1 MIALTTRLH
10 QFFGGGSDAAPAVT
24 SLRPRPVI
32 EGLERREFL
41 SAAPLTATLAAPVR
55 TGPIITQPLKNVAR
69 HFTNVLPL
77 TITGVQVQNGQLVAL
92 GTLGGTAFTAP
103 LTLTATPTADPT
115 CPILNLQL
123 APIHLNLLGLHVDTS
138 AICLSITAQ
147 SGNGNLLG
155 NLLCGVA
162 NLLNGGTPLG
172 TVLSGLTST
181 QLSQLLSGVTGLL
194 NGAFGQIT
202 APTSLGGAS
211 ATPATPTAP
220 AVNVLNLSLGPVNL
234 NLLGLVVHL
243 DNCNN
248 GPVTVDITAQ
258 PGPGNLLGNLIAGVA
273 HLLDTPANQ
282 AAILTHLR
290 QVANEILTLI

>member
-1 MIALTTRLH
+1 MTVLTTRLY
-10 QFFGGGSDAAPAVT
+10 QLFGGFDVAPAVVP
-24 SLRPRPVI
+24 LRPRPMV

-41 SAAPLTATLAAPVR
+41 SAAPFAAPAAAPVG
-55 TGPIITQPLKNVAR
+55 TGPILTQPLKNVAR
-69 HFTNVLPL
+69 NFTNVLPL
-77 TITGVQVQNGQLVAL
+77 SITGVQVQNGQLVAL
-92 GTLGGTAFTAP
+92 GTLGNTPFTAP
-103 LTLTATPTADPT
+103 LTLSATPTADPT

-123 APIHLNLLGLHVDTS
+123 GPIHLNLLGLKVDTS
-138 AICLSITAQ
+138 AICLAVTAQ
-147 SGNGNLLG
+147 SGSGNLLG

-162 NLLNGGTPLG
+162 NLLNSGSPLG
-172 TVLSGLTST
+172 TILTGLTST

-194 NGAFGQIT
+194 NGAFGQMT

-211 ATPATPTAP
+211 STAATPTAP

-234 NLLGLVVHL
+234 NLLGLVVKL
-243 DNCNN
+243 DNCHN
-248 GPVTVDITAQ
+248 GPVTIDITAQ

-290 QVANEILTLI
+290 QVANQILALI